1 MSGIGHRGCPLWH
14 ASWYPAA
21 PAAQGCRWGSL
32 WEAGQPLVPL
42 GALRAL
48 IPHSLIRNLH
58 LIRICSIFLTLL
70 QHIHLKKVN
79 FCSGIPGPILL
90 HVAIPTDK
98 LLWFCCLRT
107 TLGLIENMSPR
118 VINSPPKSSNKFHC
132 LWEAI
137 GEKIAVG
144 NEIMVCAEKPLLTT
158 NSCVIFASPSPAP
171 RQYCLGI

>member
-1 MSGIGHRGCPLWH
+1 MGLSMGGWSATG
-14 ASWYPAA
+14 ASWCS
-21 PAAQGCRWGSL
+21 QGPDTSFFNK
-32 WEAGQPLVPL
+32 E
-42 GALRAL
+42 
-48 IPHSLIRNLH
+48 STFNKD
-58 LIRICSIFLTLL
+58 L
-70 QHIHLKKVN
+70 QHFSHITTAYTPKKVN

-107 TLGLIENMSPR
+107 TFGLIENMSPR